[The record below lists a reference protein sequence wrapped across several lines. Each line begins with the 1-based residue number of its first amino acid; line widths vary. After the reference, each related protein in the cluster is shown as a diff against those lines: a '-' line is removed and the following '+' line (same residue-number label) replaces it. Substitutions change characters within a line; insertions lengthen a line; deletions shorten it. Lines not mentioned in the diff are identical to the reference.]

1 MYYVFRVDVW
11 TGAEGSERVRVGFC
25 VPLVEAQTGLPRRSM
40 DGGRRY

>member
-25 VPLVEAQTGLPRRSM
+25 VPLRGANWTATSVNGW
-40 DGGRRY
+40 G